1 MRAKEN
7 GTDHAGPTAFVISAI
22 EQNPNP
28 YEGASMSTIVV
39 PNVFESEVRVGSHRD
54 SLGNKQCVRVGVT
67 ENGGIEI
74 TLPGAGNP
82 SLRLSFDEAEELAA
96 VLGDSALIV
105 RFSHGAGFAEVA

>member
-28 YEGASMSTIVV
+28 YEGVSMSTIVV

-54 SLGNKQCVRVGVT
+54 SLGNKQRVRVGVT
-67 ENGGIEI
+67 ENGGIEV

>member
-1 MRAKEN
+1 MNSQRKN
-7 GTDHAGPTAFVISAI
+7 GIGRGSCVPISADAV
-22 EQNPNP
+22 QNPNP
-28 YEGASMSTIVV
+28 YEGVSMSTIVV

-54 SLGNKQCVRVGVT
+54 SLGNKQRVRVGVT
-67 ENGGIEI
+67 ENGGIEV